1 MTQRRR
7 RISDFPPRQK
17 DNQILPETPMGPL
30 ILPYRNILPRI
41 DPTAF
46 VAPNAVVIGD
56 VEIGPRANVWFNCV
70 LRGDDAKIR
79 VGADANIQ
87 DGTVVH
93 VTVEESPDG
102 SARHFDCLIGDGVAI
117 GHMAL
122 LHGCTLEPGA
132 FVGMKACVMDQA
144 VVEGGAM
151 VAAGAVVT
159 PRKRVKGGELWAGTP
174 ARFARA
180 LKPEEREYIRWVT
193 AHYRALA
200 DEYKSRG

>member
-1 MTQRRR
+1 MA
-7 RISDFPPRQK
+7 
-17 DNQILPETPMGPL
+17 PL

-56 VEIGPRANVWFNCV
+56 VEIGPYANIWFNCV
-70 LRGDDAKIR
+70 IRGDDAAIR
-79 VGADANIQ
+79 IGAGANIQ

-93 VTVEESPDG
+93 VTCEEFPGGVGERVE
-102 SARHFDCLIGDGVAI
+102 CVIGEGVAI

-122 LHGCTLEPGA
+122 LHACRLEPGA
-132 FVGMKACVMDQA
+132 FVGMKACVMDRA

-159 PRKRVKGGELWAGTP
+159 PRKRVPAGELWAGTP
-174 ARFARA
+174 ARFSRA
-180 LKPEEREYIRWVT
+180 IKPEELAYMRWVGE
-193 AHYRALA
+193 HYRALA
-200 DEYKSRG
+200 EEYRSRGAGRAY